1 MHGSFRSTLLAA
13 FLAIVAVA
21 GYSPAV
27 QAQYVPPRPVP
38 QFIYPAAPDMNGP
51 GFYLYNSNGVPYGPS
66 PYVRP
71 AHMPFQGMVGPLD
84 AGQKCFNGMGG
95 GGAGIPFHRFVRSPR
110 DFFMQD
116 GTTGAPCR

>member
-13 FLAIVAVA
+13 FLAIVAVS
-21 GYSPAV
+21 GFSPAV

-66 PYVRP
+66 HYVRP
-71 AHMPFQGMVGPLD
+71 AHMPFQ
-84 AGQKCFNGMGG
+84 GMGG